1 MFVFTVVSP
10 FRLRVSQYFYH
21 TPFPHPAHRT
31 GRADF
36 PHPALRLVSS
46 NGTRKLQSMRNAT
59 LSKAPSSPFDK
70 VPSVAAE
77 LSMGSERRIASIP
90 TLSHFQH
97 TQKSGPFPRPALP
110 GVNGTTS
117 LSVIPDDPACP
128 SRETCWEP
136 RPPIAGTSRVAC
148 RFLFH
153 ACRRH
158 YPGGTRETS
167 SLDCSTDNG
176 LPRYSGGSASTLPV
190 SRPAQ
195 RSHALRPAC
204 LLTPL
209 REPFLEVLQ
218 SNSLPP

>member
-1 MFVFTVVSP
+1 MMFVFPVGSP
-10 FRLRVSQYFYH
+10 FRSRVSQYFNH
-21 TPFPHPAHRT
+21 APFPHPAHRT

-46 NGTRKLQSMRNAT
+46 NCTRKLQSMRNAT

-77 LSMGSERRIASIP
+77 LSTGSERRIASIP
-90 TLSHFQH
+90 TLGHFQH

-117 LSVIPDDPACP
+117 LSVIPDDPAYP
-128 SRETCWEP
+128 SRETGWEP

-153 ACRRH
+153 TCRRH
-158 YPGGTRETS
+158 YPGGTGRMMSLVS
-167 SLDCSTDNG
+167 SD
-176 LPRYSGGSASTLPV
+176 RR
-190 SRPAQ
+190 RP
-195 RSHALRPAC
+195 SP
-204 LLTPL
+204 
-209 REPFLEVLQ
+209 
-218 SNSLPP
+218 